1 MTKWNMVE
9 KKTTSNGKVI
19 STGEK
24 TTPLFDDTDTKKL
37 ENKVNT
43 LENKVDKILKAQRN
57 RKIILIDPYR
67 VIDFKVIKKKNIK
80 YFTIGK

>member
-1 MTKWNMVE
+1 MV
-9 KKTTSNGKVI
+9 KKQTTSNGKVI

-43 LENKVDKILKAQRN
+43 LENKVDKILKILEK
-57 RKIILIDPYR
+57 KID
-67 VIDFKVIKKKNIK
+67 
-80 YFTIGK
+80 